1 MSWPTIEKQHCAL
14 IMQSPFGSI
23 TWPAI
28 DTIDSWPPTKDN
40 QESSACA
47 NANSNGCRLSVT
59 IGRPLIEWLT
69 TLIRVHVLQASER
82 VEGIKLSEFRVTVR
96 PEWHIY
102 IESVSKRASCCRLPR
117 SEGSREMK

>member
-1 MSWPTIEKQHCAL
+1 MARRPPKTIKSRPRVR
-14 IMQSPFGSI
+14 MQI
-23 TWPAI
+23 QMAA
-28 DTIDSWPPTKDN
+28 DSLGLLDD
-40 QESSACA
+40 
-47 NANSNGCRLSVT
+47 
-59 IGRPLIEWLT
+59 GRRLIEWLT

-102 IESVSKRASCCRLPR
+102 RESVRKRASCCRLPK